1 MGCCMFGV
9 SLFLLALCVLVKIFE
24 DYDYVPRGLLI
35 ASATAF
41 MLWLIAEQAP
51 LGVADWLGVLVL
63 CVFFV
68 GILTQTALWAYIQHH
83 GERLL
88 TAKRRKAKKAIEHIE
103 EIHPWL
109 LLLLLAFGF
118 VSVTEHIIG
127 AFK

>member
-1 MGCCMFGV
+1 MLGV
-9 SLFLLALCVLVKIFE
+9 SLFLLALSVLVKIFK
-24 DYDYVPRGLLI
+24 DYDYVPHGLLI
-35 ASATAF
+35 ASASAF
-41 MLWLIAEQAP
+41 VLWLIGLMAP
-51 LGVADWLGVLVL
+51 LGAADWLCVLVL
-63 CVFFV
+63 CGFFV

-88 TAKRRKAKKAIEHIE
+88 TAKRRKAKMAIEHIE
-103 EIHPWL
+103 EIHPWF